1 VYTNTKHGYNAK
13 NQRDKIKYDTKKNPG
28 GWEKTSINACVKK
41 DRIYVGNGGREHNT
55 KIKFI
60 SFSQP
65 TITTTTQSHRV

>member
-1 VYTNTKHGYNAK
+1 
-13 NQRDKIKYDTKKNPG
+13 
-28 GWEKTSINACVKK
+28 VKK

-65 TITTTTQSHRV
+65 TTPTTTQSHRVVNGKKDEMCVLYIL